1 MPERHEIVLTG
12 SCYMAFAALMHD
24 IGKFAERARIP
35 EASRQERDTSIALYC
50 PAFRG
55 NPTHIHAAYSAIA
68 LETMERLIPA
78 GILGRHSELFGPY
91 KHKAT
96 PDDSVLN
103 AAAKHHRPETFLQWV
118 VATADRLASGF
129 ERETFKSYNEAS
141 EKPNHYATRLWPLL
155 EQIRLE
161 GEEPSEAPLFRLPL
175 QPLAPEALFLVKA
188 EDCEQKNNQEAQK
201 EYLALWEG
209 FLKGLERIPQGV
221 RQNVPLWL
229 DHFESLWLC
238 FSHAIPSATAGN
250 VRPDVSLFDHTKAT
264 AALAVALWRF
274 YCDQG
279 HDPEEIRSRFQ
290 AQWDADP
297 RRREDPRN
305 QQAWQEKA
313 FLLIQ
318 GDFFGIQDF
327 IFASG
332 GSTQK
337 HAAKLL
343 RGRSF
348 YVSLLME
355 CAALKVLEA
364 LGLPST
370 SQVTNAAG
378 KFLIVAPNNPQAN
391 ETLRSIQQ
399 ELNQWFLEHTFGQS
413 GIGLAWLP
421 ACANDFVQ
429 AQEDGKPSP
438 FQGLMGRLFEKLN
451 EAKNQRFGLCQE
463 APQQPVFHGFL
474 DAFEHGECRV
484 DGRFPAK
491 KELNGEWLSTLAYD
505 QIQTGQ
511 CLTRNDRVLLTKERI
526 QGIHTL
532 ELPLF
537 GFHVAFM
544 VSTQVE
550 SLLQNEAK
558 TDRILRLWDFSL
570 PKDEHEPLWDGH
582 ARRFLNAYV
591 PRYHSGNGDQS
602 DRYQNLEKLDDGD
615 VKTLN
620 HIARDDRELLQDQEN
635 RRWRGIEALMTF
647 KGDVD
652 NLGLIFQKG
661 LKKPTFAKMAGLSRQ
676 MNAFFAI
683 WLPWECE
690 KRFPSTYTVFAGGDD
705 FFLIGPWLST
715 IRLAQNMHHQFKRF
729 VAENDHIH
737 FSAGLLMTKPGFP
750 IGHLARLAEQALE
763 EAKEFNPH
771 KIEKPPKNA
780 VNIFGESV
788 FWDQMD
794 RLLELEEAISKLTQE
809 VGLSAGYFYDLLR
822 FAEMAGKVS
831 ERPENALWYAYFA
844 YRTRRLVEAKIKGGA
859 DAKETEAKRQAMHQK
874 LAETIAHRGIEA
886 FRHKFKIPL
895 FMLLYRQRD

>member
-1 MPERHEIVLTG
+1 MPEHYEIVLTG

-35 EASRQERDTSIALYC
+35 EASGQTRETSIALYC
-50 PAFRG
+50 PAPMG
-55 NPTHIHAAYSAIA
+55 NPTHIHAAYSGIA
-68 LETMERLIPA
+68 LEAMEPLLPP
-78 GILGRHSELFGPY
+78 GLLGLPELFGSY
-91 KHKAT
+91 RMTH
-96 PDDSVLN
+96 DDSILN

-118 VATADRLASGF
+118 IAAADRLASGF
-129 ERETFKSYNEAS
+129 ERETFKSYNEAN

-161 GEEPSEAPLFRLPL
+161 GKPPLEAPSFRLPL
-175 QPLAPEALFLVKA
+175 QPLAPEALFPVKA
-188 EDCEQKNNQEAQK
+188 DVCEQKDNRQAQK
-201 EYLALWEG
+201 EYLTLWEG
-209 FLKGLERIPQGV
+209 FLQGLEHIPEGL
-221 RQNVPLWL
+221 RQIIPLWL

-238 FSHAIPSATAGN
+238 FSHAIPSATAGS
-250 VRPDVSLFDHTKAT
+250 VRPEVSLFDHTKAT

-274 YCDQG
+274 HHDQG
-279 HDPEEIRSRFQ
+279 HDPEEIRSCFR
-290 AQWDADP
+290 AQWDTDT
-297 RRREDPRN
+297 RRREDPKN
-305 QQAWQEKA
+305 QHAWKEKA

-378 KFLIVAPNNPQAN
+378 KFLIVAPNTPQAH
-391 ETLRSIQQ
+391 EKLRTIQQ
-399 ELNQWFLEHTFGQS
+399 KLNQWFLEHTFGQS

-421 ACANDFVQ
+421 SCASDFLQ
-429 AQEDGKPSP
+429 AQEEGNPSP
-438 FQGLMGRLFEKLN
+438 FQGLMSRLFEKLD

-463 APQQPVFHGFL
+463 TPQQPVFEEFL
-474 DAFEHGECRV
+474 DAFEHGECQV
-484 DGRFPAK
+484 DGKSPAK
-491 KELNGEWLSTLAYD
+491 RELKGEWLSALAYD

-511 CLTRNDRVLLTKERI
+511 CLIRNDRVLLTKERI
-526 QGIHTL
+526 PGISGVHTL
-532 ELPLF
+532 ELSLF

-544 VSTQVE
+544 ESAQIE
-550 SLLQNEAK
+550 SLLESKAV
-558 TDRILRLWDFSL
+558 TGRLLRLWDFSL
-570 PKDEHEPLWDGH
+570 PKDDFEPLWNGH

-591 PRYHSGNGDQS
+591 PRHQAGDGDQS
-602 DRYQNLEKLDDGD
+602 DRYLGLEELDDGD

-620 HIARDDRELLQDQEN
+620 HIARDDRELLQDQEK
-635 RRWRGIEALMTF
+635 RRWQGIEALMTF

-652 NLGLIFQKG
+652 NLGLIIR
-661 LKKPTFAKMAGLSRQ
+661 LKNQTFAKMAGLSRQ
-676 MNAFFAI
+676 MNAFFAT

-690 KRFPSTYTVFAGGDD
+690 KNFPSTYTVFAGGDD

-715 IRLAQNMHHQFKRF
+715 IRLAQDMRHQFRRF

-737 FSAGLLMTKPGFP
+737 FSAGLSMTKPGFP
-750 IGHLARLAEQALE
+750 IGHLAHLAEQALD
-763 EAKEFNPH
+763 EAKGFNPN
-771 KIEKPPKNA
+771 KIEKPPKNS

-788 FWDQMD
+788 FWKQMD
-794 RLLELEEAISKLTQE
+794 SLLELEEDLRKLTQE
-809 VGLSAGYFYDLLR
+809 VELSTGYLYDLLR

-831 ERPENALWYAYFA
+831 KHPENALWHAYFA
-844 YRTRRLVEAKIKGGA
+844 YRTRRLLEAKIKGGT
-859 DAKETEAKRQAMHQK
+859 DPKETEAKRQAMHQQ
-874 LAETIAHRGIEA
+874 LAEIIAHRGIET
-886 FRHKFKIPL
+886 FEHKFKIPL
-895 FMLLYRQRD
+895 FTLLYRQRD